1 MSGTSR
7 NNYTNNG
14 DASGTN
20 NAMPD
25 SSSITQPA
33 NNPFPSST
41 PANNQSVS
49 RCANSRAGSNVL
61 IPEQNAR
68 HSSRIGVPQ
77 QESLIAQNNPMPL

>member
-7 NNYTNNG
+7 NNSTNNS
-14 DASGTN
+14 DVSGTN
-20 NAMPD
+20 DAMPD
-25 SSSITQPA
+25 SSSITPPA

-41 PANNQSVS
+41 PANNQAVS

-61 IPEQNAR
+61 IQEQNAR

-77 QESLIAQNNPMPL
+77 QESLMAQKKPMPL